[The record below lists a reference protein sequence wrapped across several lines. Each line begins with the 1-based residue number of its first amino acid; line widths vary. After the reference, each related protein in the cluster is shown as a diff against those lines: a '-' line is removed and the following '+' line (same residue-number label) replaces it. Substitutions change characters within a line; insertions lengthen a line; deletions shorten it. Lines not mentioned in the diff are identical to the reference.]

1 MDHCSSVH
9 VWNVRGS
16 LSLSAFMWRQVQSTL
31 EGWKALLNRFKC
43 WVNTCKG
50 LRKRSGHAG
59 ILENLTD
66 LMKSMIHECSRT
78 GTRWSLA
85 ASPLLHVTLF
95 DLLTHTCDKLKNCSL
110 CSLSLEG
117 VLTVRWCNYAALAGR
132 ESWVGVFFFFSVELR
147 PGGSWQLG
155 FGLPPSP
162 SLPPLVISLPWCIPH
177 PVAAPPQWKHTLSIK

>member
-66 LMKSMIHECSRT
+66 LMKSMFHECSRT
-78 GTRWSLA
+78 GTHWSLA

-132 ESWVGVFFFFSVELR
+132 ESWVGVFFFSPWSSDPEGPDSSALDSLPLLPF
-147 PGGSWQLG
+147 
-155 FGLPPSP
+155 PPS
-162 SLPPLVISLPWCIPH
+162 SF
-177 PVAAPPQWKHTLSIK
+177 LSPDVYRIL